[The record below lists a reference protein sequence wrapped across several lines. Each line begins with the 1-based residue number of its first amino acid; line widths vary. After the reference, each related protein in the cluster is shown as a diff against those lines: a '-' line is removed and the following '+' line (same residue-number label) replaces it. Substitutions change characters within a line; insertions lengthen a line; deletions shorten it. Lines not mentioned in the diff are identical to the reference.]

1 MIHFIKNL
9 VSSVTSFFEL
19 DARNTSFL
27 QEFRAGTATF
37 LTMSYI
43 LLVNPQLLAKL
54 GVTSTDIV
62 ISTALSAS
70 IGSLLAGIYGN
81 FPFGLASGVGLS
93 AYLTYGLVLG
103 EGFTVPEAFT
113 SVSNNNTELFL
124 ISEDK
129 CVDAVLI
136 INQCLRSVSW
146 QESFYLRSL

>member
-1 MIHFIKNL
+1 MMHLIKNF
-9 VSSVTSFFEL
+9 VSSIASFFQL
-19 DARNTSFL
+19 DARNSSFL

-54 GVTSTDIV
+54 GVSPTDVV
-62 ISTALSAS
+62 ISTALSGS
-70 IGSLLAGIYGN
+70 IGSLIAGIYGN

-113 SVSNNNTELFL
+113 SVSK
-124 ISEDK
+124 K
-129 CVDAVLI
+129 CLTHITLV
-136 INQCLRSVSW
+136 NKR
-146 QESFYLRSL
+146 

>member
-1 MIHFIKNL
+1 MMHLIKNF
-9 VSSVTSFFEL
+9 VSSVTSYFEV
-19 DARNTSFL
+19 DARNSTIL

-70 IGSLLAGIYGN
+70 IGSLIAGISGN

-113 SVSNNNTELFL
+113 SVSNNNTEFVVCNCKIL
-124 ISEDK
+124 SGMN
-129 CVDAVLI
+129 CVDLVLI
-136 INQCLRSVSW
+136 IFACSCSVS
-146 QESFYLRSL
+146 